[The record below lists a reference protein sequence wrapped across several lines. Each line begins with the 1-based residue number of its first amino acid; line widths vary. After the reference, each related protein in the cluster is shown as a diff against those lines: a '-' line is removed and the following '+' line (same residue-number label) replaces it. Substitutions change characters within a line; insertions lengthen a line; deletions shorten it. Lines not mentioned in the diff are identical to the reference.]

1 MVTPVS
7 YASFALSCTRGSSS
21 RAIVIAVAAIL
32 LVGIVTV
39 GGYALYIWIAHPSS
53 FAVPFHS

>member
-1 MVTPVS
+1 VGV
-7 YASFALSCTRGSSS
+7 LKQVLTRIGLV
-21 RAIVIAVAAIL
+21 IVIAVAAIL